1 MNKQM
6 LAEIMRDDE
15 KCAALALEVLE
26 QVHSDSERL
35 EDIGRALL
43 KARIDN
49 NADDTLC
56 ALCGWTLNSLLAR
69 AGVIPD
75 EEGVY
80 IGEE

>member
-1 MNKQM
+1 MNKQR

-15 KCAALALEVLE
+15 KCATLALEVLE
-26 QVHSDSERL
+26 QIHSDSESL

-56 ALCGWTLNSLLAR
+56 ALCGWTLDTLLAR
-69 AGVIPD
+69 AGIIQDD
-75 EEGVY
+75 ESVFL
-80 IGEE
+80 